1 MKSFAEKRRL
11 IVHERIH
18 TGEKPYACSFCEKHF
33 ARKEQLKHYTRV
45 SVLAMLELKVDAAFI
60 TNRHFSL

>member
-33 ARKEQLKHYTRV
+33 ARKEQLKHH
-45 SVLAMLELKVDAAFI
+45 E
-60 TNRHFSL
+60 TNHTGIKEILINVCLPPAILDN